1 MPITTKLV
9 RVVTYHEE
17 LPFIKSHEPSIIRY
31 ISTVTRSITDR
42 VDRVVTYRRDSHR
55 PVI

>member
-1 MPITTKLV
+1 MPMTTKLG

>member
-1 MPITTKLV
+1 MPMTTKLG

-31 ISTVTRSITDR
+31 ISTFTTSVTGR
-42 VDRVVTYRRDSHR
+42 VDRVTYRRDSHR